1 MMPRD
6 AVTLMPPDLITLP
19 EAARRLGISLD
30 TAKRL
35 VRAGQFPGDAAFHVG
50 RQIRVS
56 VPRLERAI
64 HGEPP

>member
-1 MMPRD
+1 MAQRP
-6 AVTLMPPDLITLP
+6 VQQMPPDLITIS

-35 VRAGQFPGDAAFHVG
+35 YRAGTFPGDAAFKVG

-56 VPRLERAI
+56 VPRLDRAL
-64 HGEPP
+64 HSEAS